1 MLSFWNGSYH
11 SGTIM
16 FPLGMSCPITF
27 VMVWYWKIHTC
38 ASVWVMPLSFLLAV
52 GMVFSSWMFGTSV
65 VVTDVRLLFMQE
77 LERERV
83 QSYSLSL

>member
-1 MLSFWNGSYH
+1 
-11 SGTIM
+11 
-16 FPLGMSCPITF
+16 
-27 VMVWYWKIHTC
+27 
-38 ASVWVMPLSFLLAV
+38 MPLSFLLAV
-52 GMVFSSWMFGTSV
+52 GMVFSTWMFGTSV